1 MGTSRQALLGR
12 LKEDSALP
20 PIMPSVATTLAGL
33 KLRNP
38 TMLASGFLDETGG
51 TLLRVFHA
59 GAGAVVTKS
68 IGPKPRPGN
77 TNPTILELD
86 VGLLNAMGLPNPGMK
101 AFGPEAKIA
110 LDGGAVVI
118 GSVFGKDPDEY
129 AAVAKALQ
137 GYGVHAI
144 ELNLSCPHAKGLGT
158 EIAEDPEAVREFTAA
173 VKGKVKVPVMP
184 KLSPNVSNIA
194 AFAEAA
200 EDGGADAIVA
210 INTLKAMVIAPELRT
225 TVLANKVGGLS
236 GPALRPV
243 GVRCV
248 YEIYEAVDVPI
259 VGVGGIETGRDAL
272 EYIMAGARAVQ
283 IGTALAT
290 RGMAVFEEVS
300 AEIAEFME
308 ERGVKS
314 LSSIVGAA
322 HG

>member
-1 MGTSRQALLGR
+1 MMA
-12 LKEDSALP
+12 
-20 PIMPSVATTLAGL
+20 SVATTLAGL

-173 VKGKVKVPVMP
+173 VKGKVTLPVMP
-184 KLSPNVSNIA
+184 KLSPNVSDIA
-194 AFAEAA
+194 EFARAA

-210 INTLKAMVIAPELRT
+210 INTLKAMAIAPEIRT
-225 TVLANKVGGLS
+225 AILANKVGGLS
-236 GPALRPV
+236 RPALRPV
-243 GVRCV
+243 GVPFV
-248 YEIYEAVDVPI
+248 YAIYEAVDIPI
-259 VGVGGIETGRDAL
+259 IGVGGVETGRDAL
-272 EYIMAGARAVQ
+272 EYVMAGARAVQ
-283 IGTALAT
+283 IGTGLAT
-290 RGMAVFEEVS
+290 RGLAVFSEVTQ
-300 AEIAEFME
+300 EISEYMDAMKA
-308 ERGVKS
+308 KS
-314 LSSIVGAA
+314 LASLVGAA

>member
-1 MGTSRQALLGR
+1 M
-12 LKEDSALP
+12 
-20 PIMPSVATTLAGL
+20 
-33 KLRNP
+33 
-38 TMLASGFLDETGG
+38 
-51 TLLRVFHA
+51 LLRVFHA
-59 GAGAVVTKS
+59 GAGVVVAKS
-68 IGPKPRPGN
+68 SVMMPRPGN
-77 TNPTILELD
+77 ANPTILELD

-200 EDGGADAIVA
+200 EGGGADSLVA
-210 INTLKAMVIAPELRT
+210 VEQL
-225 TVLANKVGGLS
+225 
-236 GPALRPV
+236 
-243 GVRCV
+243 
-248 YEIYEAVDVPI
+248 EAV
-259 VGVGGIETGRDAL
+259 
-272 EYIMAGARAVQ
+272 AVA
-283 IGTALAT
+283 TAPWDT
-290 RGMAVFEEVS
+290 
-300 AEIAEFME
+300 
-308 ERGVKS
+308 
-314 LSSIVGAA
+314 
-322 HG
+322 